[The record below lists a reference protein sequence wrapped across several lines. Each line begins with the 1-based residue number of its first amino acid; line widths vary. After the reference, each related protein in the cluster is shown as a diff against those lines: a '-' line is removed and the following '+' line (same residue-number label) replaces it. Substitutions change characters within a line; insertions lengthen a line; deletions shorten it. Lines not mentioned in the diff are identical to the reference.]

1 MQKLKIIPK
10 ISFVLVVFFAVL
22 AVFFSS
28 ISHDAANRSGN
39 NVIKAQR
46 AIIYKNINNP
56 EFQKDEAGKS
66 RIKAYRL
73 AMCKIMGEGCT
84 NNPDDGDKNYRNS
97 IVGGMTS
104 MITYPFSHKPA
115 SGVSYV
121 FDSLSNHGLVPQQ
134 AYAVEGIGF
143 ASLKPLTGIWKLFR
157 DISYLILVLIIIFIG
172 FMIMFRMKLNPQTA
186 ISIENTLPR
195 IIITLI
201 FITFSFAI
209 AGFLIDLMYVFMG
222 VGVSLVSKNQT
233 LANGSALNDIYGS
246 TPWDL
251 FSSTAWAHGN
261 IFRTGDALLN
271 LFPQYI
277 ENSMRTIIGFV
288 TIILTNRM
296 PVLGNLFSGD
306 FLKDVLETGGLLK
319 FVVQLITTGIIGG
332 LGGFLA
338 GKILSLLIWFTALT
352 VFLRIFFALFFNY
365 IQIIVLTIFAPI
377 ILLFGAIPGKQTFGF
392 WFKNMAANL
401 LTFPLVA
408 ILIVVAN
415 MIVNLP
421 ITDGYMWQPPMMSS
435 TDTRDG
441 AFNILVGIG
450 LLYMIPNL
458 MKMVKKALGAE
469 GLPGAGIGLFFG
481 GATTA
486 FGGAM
491 GVAGQASGIFYGKQA
506 LDMIMGKKLRDEQ
519 AAARAEMKNPK
530 PPKPADAA
538 GGATGG

>member
-10 ISFVLVVFFAVL
+10 ILFVLVVFFAVL
-22 AVFFSS
+22 TVFVSS
-28 ISHDAANRSGN
+28 ISHDAANRSGYN
-39 NVIKAQR
+39 AIKAQR

-56 EFQKDEAGKS
+56 EFQKDTAGRSRVKS
-66 RIKAYRL
+66 YRI

-84 NNPDDGDKNYRNS
+84 DNPDDGDKNYRNS
-97 IVGGMTS
+97 LVGGMTG
-104 MITYPFSHKPA
+104 MIVYPFSHKPA

-134 AYAVEGIGF
+134 AYAVEGVGF
-143 ASLKPLTGIWKLFR
+143 ASLKPITGIWKLFR

-233 LANGSALNDIYGS
+233 LANGSVINDIYGS
-246 TPWDL
+246 NVWDL
-251 FSSTAWAHGN
+251 FNSTAYAHGN
-261 IFRTGDALLN
+261 IFRTGDAILN
-271 LFPQYI
+271 LFPQFI
-277 ENSMRTIIGFV
+277 ENSIRTIVGFL

-296 PVLGNLFSGD
+296 PVIGNLFSGD

-319 FVVQLITTGIIGG
+319 FVVQLITTGIIGAAG
-332 LGGFLA
+332 SILA
-338 GKILSLLIWFTALT
+338 GKILSLLIWFTALS
-352 VFLRIFFALFFNY
+352 VFIRIFFALFFNY

-377 ILLFGAIPGKQTFGF
+377 ILLFGAIPGKHTFGF
-392 WFKNMAANL
+392 WFKNLAANL

-408 ILIVVAN
+408 ILIIVAN

-450 LLYMIPNL
+450 VLYMIPNL

-469 GLPGAGIGLFFG
+469 GLPGAGLGLFFG
-481 GATTA
+481 GATVA
-486 FGGAM
+486 GGSIL
-491 GVAGQASGIFYGKQA
+491 GVAGQASGIFYAKQT
-506 LDMIMGKKLRDEQ
+506 LDMFTGK
-519 AAARAEMKNPK
+519 AARDKAKELRERSAQNPD
-530 PPKPADAA
+530 PAPATVA
-538 GGATGG
+538 GQTRP